1 MNYKLCPLYGLKS
14 KRKLLELLGISNPST
29 FPISAKD
36 ISKTIKPKIDYS
48 KGKGRLVEPPF
59 HNLKSAQK
67 RLLAYLQKLDF
78 PFYVFCGVKGKT
90 VADNA
95 KIHSGLK
102 YVYQTDLSK
111 FFPHITR
118 NKIYNFFIKK
128 MQMSSDVSNI
138 LTNICTID
146 YCYVDNEKYIDVFIF
161 FSNNY
166 LKPNSH
172 LMTGSPASCIL
183 SYLVNIDMFDAI
195 YKKGSKQDINM
206 SIYIDDITF
215 SSFKPITHDF
225 IQYVNRTLKRYNY
238 KISAYKCQYNTPK
251 KVKKITGVIIDKA
264 GNIKVANHIKYTIH
278 KGLASI
284 KKKES
289 TSISQLK
296 GFLSFTSLVE
306 PKYKN
311 VQRQIYTLKTQ

>member
-14 KRKLLELLGISNPST
+14 KRKLLELLGNYNPNT

-36 ISKTIKPKIDYS
+36 ISKKIKPKIDYS
-48 KGKGRLVEPPF
+48 KGKERLIEPPYY
-59 HNLKSAQK
+59 HLKCVQK
-67 RLLAYLQKLDF
+67 RLLTYLQKIDF
-78 PFYVFCGVKGKT
+78 PFYVFCSVKGKT

-118 NKIYNFFIKK
+118 NKIYKFFVEK
-128 MQMSSDVSNI
+128 MQMSPDVSNI

-146 YCYVDNEKYIDVFIF
+146 YCYVDNEKHVDVFIF
-161 FSNNY
+161 FANNH
-166 LKPNSH
+166 LRPNSH
-172 LMTGSPASCIL
+172 LMTGSPVSCIL
-183 SYLVNIDMFDAI
+183 SYLVNSDMFDAI
-195 YKKGSKQDINM
+195 YKKGFRQGINM

-215 SSFKPITHDF
+215 SCSKRINIDF
-225 IQYVNRTLKRYNY
+225 IQFVNRTLKRYNY
-238 KISAYKCQYNTPK
+238 KISAYKCRYSTPK
-251 KVKKITGVIIDKA
+251 KVKKITGVIIDKS
-264 GNIKVANHIKYTIH
+264 GNIKVTNHIKYTIH
-278 KGLASI
+278 KGLTSI

-289 TSISQLK
+289 TPISQLK
-296 GFLSFTSLVE
+296 GLLSFTSLIE

-311 VQRQIYTLKTQ
+311 VQKQIYKLKA